1 MGSGNWQ
8 LPWKVEVTCVAQVEG
23 ACCGTNRPEENAAQR
38 AGADVRARG
47 LCCGGGGESVE
58 GAEDREEG
66 EEEEEGSRGAEKAEC
81 EECRD
86 RWWEDAGAGG
96 FGAGAEQAEVRSRAT
111 LAAAAECWTVREC
124 VRRCGWPLSLARATF
139 GSQSSAAARDSSNCS
154 ASRACKH
161 SCALDN
167 VTSSSALDSRRSYRR
182 HTASMTPASLSYVH
196 AHSSLLLLLSGESKH
211 AGCMISLQCGGT
223 RVIVR

>member
-8 LPWKVEVTCVAQVEG
+8 LPMKVEVTCVAQVEG

-47 LCCGGGGESVE
+47 LLCGGGGESVE
-58 GAEDREEG
+58 GAEDREE
-66 EEEEEGSRGAEKAEC
+66 EEEGSRGAEKSEC

-96 FGAGAEQAEVRSRAT
+96 FGAGAEQAEVRSRAA
-111 LAAAAECWTVREC
+111 LAAAAECWTES

-139 GSQSSAAARDSSNCS
+139 GSQSSAGARDSSNCS
-154 ASRACKH
+154 ESRACKH

-167 VTSSSALDSRRSYRR
+167 VASSSTLDLRRSYRR

-196 AHSSLLLLLSGESKH
+196 AHSSLLLLLSGESEH